1 MSKIITS
8 TSLMS
13 VFPHSLARDPDKEA
27 LAKSASQELQSLIE
41 DNDRLAIYTAINKL
55 PEDLCDVLADD
66 FKVDWYLAN
75 GTLETKRA
83 QIASCFDVHRHLGTK
98 AALVYAL
105 SDICPGTDIQEWFE
119 YGGLPYYFRIILDV
133 TEQRLPI
140 SHDIVTGIVNVVK
153 SLRSVLEDDSII
165 YRCHN
170 IVRLGLT
177 CGYVPFSAR
186 LCGTYPSAAVQG
198 EIDNTSLNIGSGEGS
213 AAFVARTCGRPL
225 GAVI

>member
-1 MSKIITS
+1 MSKIVTS

-119 YGGLPYYFRIILDV
+119 YGGEPYYFRIILDV
-133 TEQRLPI
+133 TNQRLPI
-140 SHDIVTGIVNVVK
+140 SHDIVTGIVKVVK
-153 SLRSVLEDDSII
+153 SLRSVLESDSII

-170 IVRLGLT
+170 KVLLGLT
-177 CGYVPFSAR
+177 CGYAPFSAR